1 MASYEDLYSLWNE
14 SGLRNKVV
22 VAVIVAAETIQG
34 EETSTPN
41 HANRLLW
48 AKATLESP
56 VSVAGAMFRFVIAA
70 NKDATK
76 QAILD
81 ALDSNIQAAVDA
93 AVDMFA
99 TGGE

>member
-1 MASYEDLYSLWNE
+1 MATHKELFSLWHE
-14 SGLRNKVV
+14 SELRNLVTVAVV
-22 VAVIVAAETIQG
+22 VAAEEVWIEDSG
-34 EETSTPN
+34 TPN

-56 VSVAGAMFRFVIAA
+56 ASVAGAMFRLVLAV

-76 QAILD
+76 EAILD
-81 ALDSNIQAAVDA
+81 ASDASIQSAVNA

-99 TGGE
+99 TG